1 LHIAP
6 SILPF
11 ALTGAG
17 LGLALGSVAL
27 LLLVVMAF
35 LLTGGNASAYEQ
47 IGAGGI
53 AREEDYAGG
62 TPPAAAPDS
71 PAAQAER
78 EREIRQMLLARSER
92 LVRAGEPALDID
104 AELARLLDAEQ
115 ETPPPDAG
123 LLAEVRALVVA
134 RNERRARQGQEP
146 LDVEREVARTL
157 EELGS

>member
-1 LHIAP
+1 LHATS
-6 SILPF
+6 SILPL

-62 TPPAAAPDS
+62 APPASPDS

-78 EREIRQMLLARSER
+78 EREIRQMLVARSER
-92 LVRAGEPALDID
+92 LVRGGKPALDVD

-115 ETPPPDAG
+115 ETRPPDAG

-157 EELGS
+157 EELGP